1 LEYTYDVLFFEKQS
15 MDLQDNRI
23 PHQQEEQE
31 NVDPKNIDW
40 QNIPSTSLLQKQTQ
54 NCKQIHDI
62 LDDQFYQEKSDL
74 FFPIFLE
81 KVRTG
86 EYDDKNTTIT
96 KNKQAQLF
104 GRHYINVKVP
114 KA

>member
-1 LEYTYDVLFFEKQS
+1 

-23 PHQQEEQE
+23 PHQQE
-31 NVDPKNIDW
+31 NADPKNIDW
-40 QNIPSTSLLQKQTQ
+40 QNISSISLQQQQTE
-54 NCKQIHDI
+54 NKKQIHQV
-62 LDDQFYQEKSDL
+62 LDDHFYEEKSDL

-96 KNKQAQLF
+96 KNKQAQVF
-104 GRHYINVKVP
+104 GKHYIKVKVP